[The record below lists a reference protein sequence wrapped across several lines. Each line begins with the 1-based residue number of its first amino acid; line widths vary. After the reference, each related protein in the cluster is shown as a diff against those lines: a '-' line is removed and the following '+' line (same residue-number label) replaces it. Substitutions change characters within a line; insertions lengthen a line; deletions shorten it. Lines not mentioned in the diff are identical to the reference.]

1 MGGVWGGTKGV
12 VVFPIWIVGG
22 GVCVERAF
30 IFGALR
36 LGLRVAG
43 GREGKPNKLGV
54 WKCGGM
60 GLDKL
65 L

>member
-1 MGGVWGGTKGV
+1 MERE
-12 VVFPIWIVGG
+12 FIV
-22 GVCVERAF
+22 
-30 IFGALR
+30 GALR
-36 LGLRVAG
+36 LGTCVVDG
-43 GREGKPNKLGV
+43 KEGRPNKLGV